1 MFAMRIVKP
10 LTDTKVREAKPKPP
24 RQPRE
29 YNLAD
34 GKGLFLR
41 VKING
46 TKLWIFNYF
55 KPYTTSRTNISIGAY
70 PNYSLKDARKV
81 STEYRALLAKGMD
94 PKEEKKRI
102 HIENAEAHANTF
114 QTIAEKWLATK
125 SDLSTTYFFKIQQ
138 GFDNHVFPKM
148 GKTPIHK
155 LTAPKVI
162 SYLEPLAERGASETI
177 SKVCRWINEVMTF
190 AVNTG
195 VIHHNPL
202 AGIRVGFKKTK
213 AQNMPTI
220 KPEELPEFMQTLN
233 ESSATLTIKSL
244 IEWQLHTMVRPGE
257 AAGTRWDEIDLD
269 NKVWIIPEERMKT
282 GNLHTVPLSAQAIS
296 ILETMSPL
304 SEHREHVFPSSTTP
318 NKAAS
323 SQSANMAIKRMG
335 YKGKLVSHG
344 LRALASTTLNEQD
357 FPHDVIEVA
366 LAHIDQNSIR
376 AAYNRAEYLE
386 QRRVMMQWWSDHIY
400 DAATGNLN
408 LSSSKHLKV
417 VKANKKT
424 GLTPLTNSNR

>member
-1 MFAMRIVKP
+1 MRTVKP

-24 RQPRE
+24 KHPRE

-55 KPYTTSRTNISIGAY
+55 KPYTTSRTNISIGSY
-70 PNYSLKDARKV
+70 PDYSLKDARKV
-81 STEYRALLAKGMD
+81 SAEYRALLVQGKD
-94 PKEEKKRI
+94 PKEERERV
-102 HIENAEAHANTF
+102 HIENTEAHANTF
-114 QTIAEKWLATK
+114 QAIADKWLATK
-125 SDLSTTYFFKIQQ
+125 SDLSPTYLFKIQQ

-195 VIHHNPL
+195 IIHHNPL
-202 AGIRVGFKKTK
+202 AGIRVGFKKTRS
-213 AQNMPTI
+213 QNMPTI
-220 KPEELPEFMQTLN
+220 KPEELPAFMQALN
-233 ESSATLTIKSL
+233 KASVTTTTKSL

-257 AAGTRWDEIDLD
+257 AAGTRWNEIDLEK
-269 NKVWIIPEERMKT
+269 KVWTIPEERMKT
-282 GNLHTVPLSAQAIS
+282 GRAHIIPLSTQAVGIIESMRPIS
-296 ILETMSPL
+296 RK
-304 SEHREHVFPSSTTP
+304 REHLFPSSVTP
-318 NKAAS
+318 KKPAS
-323 SQSANMAIKRMG
+323 SQTANMAIKRMG

-344 LRALASTTLNEQD
+344 LRALASTTLNERE

-376 AAYNRAEYLE
+376 GAYNRAEYLE
-386 QRRVMMQWWSDHIY
+386 QRRVMMQWWSDHIEE
-400 DAATGNLN
+400 AGKGNL
-408 LSSSKHLKV
+408 SPAGTKHLRA
-417 VKANKKT
+417 VK
-424 GLTPLTNSNR
+424 